1 MAAKKKVKRTHCPG
15 GHTLPNPGCS
25 PVACVEK
32 GAVALDKV
40 KKEPLDNKLEFA
52 IARKEAREA
61 LVPVPDLKGADAE
74 EHVESRS
81 VNLMPRALAEMEYQ
95 LNYGDNTERINAAR
109 DIMRMNGRLNRDAP
123 TGVGPTIIINT
134 SNGEMQLPWLPRKE
148 EKPSA
153 KVIEAENRGGKK
165 E

>member
-1 MAAKKKVKRTHCPG
+1 MAAKKKVKATQCPG

-25 PVACVEK
+25 PVTCVEQ
-32 GAVALDKV
+32 GTVALDKV
-40 KKEPLDNKLEFA
+40 KKPQDNKLEFA
-52 IARKEAREA
+52 IARKEAREQ
-61 LVPVPDLKGADAE
+61 LVPVPDLKGAEAD
-74 EHVESRS
+74 EHVETRM
-81 VNLMPRALAEMEYQ
+81 VDLMPRALAEIEFQ

-123 TGVGPTIIINT
+123 SGAGPTIIIN
-134 SNGEMQLPWLPRKE
+134 NGGAEMQLPWLKRKE
-148 EKPSA
+148 EPNA